1 MKVNVKKVVGLL
13 VSCVLAGVVLTGC
26 GGGSGN
32 SSAGGPVKLGMLKN
46 MNISEQQYEKSLN
59 EAAQRGNFPGNM
71 RFSITYY
78 DNLNSMQMGLES
90 GSIKEMSTLR

>member
-26 GGGSGN
+26 GGESGN

-46 MNISEQQYEKSLN
+46 MNISEQ
-59 EAAQRGNFPGNM
+59 
-71 RFSITYY
+71 
-78 DNLNSMQMGLES
+78 
-90 GSIKEMSTLR
+90 